1 MSDPLADELGI
12 TMRRVHEQCRDQ
24 PFDLID
30 VPEDVAYGLRN
41 SEHRLAIAA
50 SLLTEEDV
58 ARAIARH
65 DHAIGWD
72 RMCTGDDCGSLI
84 LAALR
89 GESR

>member
-1 MSDPLADELGI
+1 MSDPLATALHREYPG
-12 TMRRVHEQCRDQ
+12 
-24 PFDLID
+24 LISR
-30 VPEDVAYGLRN
+30 DVAADLAAALRA
-41 SEHRLAIAA
+41 SPDRLAIAA

-84 LAALR
+84 LRALR